1 MWQIIIACCNRFKV
15 ALLHL
20 RVHKYCWVQGTVSR
34 LFREALLPS
43 ADLHAARRPTTTM
56 PARVD
61 QLPSV

>member
-15 ALLHL
+15 ALLQ
-20 RVHKYCWVQGTVSR
+20 VHNCRVQGTVSR
-34 LFREALLPS
+34 LFREALRPS